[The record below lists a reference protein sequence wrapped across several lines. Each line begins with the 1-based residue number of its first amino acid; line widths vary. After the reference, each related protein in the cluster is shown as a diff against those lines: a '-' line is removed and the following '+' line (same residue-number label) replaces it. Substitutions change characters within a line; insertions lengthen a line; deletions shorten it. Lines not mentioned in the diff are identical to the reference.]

1 MFTAHFLFVGMTC
14 SVYKEPLVCITAI
27 RVLEI
32 VQYTFCKSPLQVVV
46 AVSIYI
52 LFIYHLYFVF

>member
-1 MFTAHFLFVGMTC
+1 MLTAHFLFVGMTC
-14 SVYKEPLVCITAI
+14 SVYKEPLVYITAL

-32 VQYTFCKSPLQVVV
+32 MQYSFCKSPLEIVM
-46 AVSIYI
+46 AMSICI